1 MATIVKLSDVIVQ
14 GATYRL
20 DLDRVTY
27 PYDVVED
34 AAGNLV
40 RHDGTPAFDGD
51 RVAEAYV
58 GCTARM
64 QIRETLDAPGVIAE
78 LTTENG
84 GIVLGGMR
92 LSLFISDASTS
103 AMAGWERAIGH
114 IEVIR
119 ASGDVER
126 QYEIT
131 YTLDR
136 EATR

>member
-51 RVAEAYV
+51 RVAENYV
-58 GCTARM
+58 GCSARM
-64 QIRETLDAPGVIAE
+64 QIRETLDSPGVIAE

-84 GIVLGGMR
+84 GSGLAGG
-92 LSLFISDASTS
+92 STS
-103 AMAGWERAIGH
+103 AGEAGYAAGLN
-114 IEVIR
+114 VNGA
-119 ASGDVER
+119 ASVTWVRQGD
-126 QYEIT
+126 
-131 YTLDR
+131 
-136 EATR
+136 A